1 MPDTWAPV
9 PDGSDFPLENL
20 PFGVA
25 RIGGTAP
32 RAVVRIGDH
41 VVDLVAAGIAVSLT
55 DQPTLNALM
64 ASGRDVRSEVG
75 ELLVGGAREEVLHR
89 VEDCEVLQVSPTA
102 QMRETLAV
110 IRRNMPAIQPPSA

>member
-25 RIGGTAP
+25 RIGGAAP
-32 RAVVRIGDH
+32 RVVVRIGDH

-55 DQPTLNALM
+55 DQPTLNALD
-64 ASGRDVRSEVG
+64 GFG
-75 ELLVGGAREEVLHR
+75 
-89 VEDCEVLQVSPTA
+89 P
-102 QMRETLAV
+102 
-110 IRRNMPAIQPPSA
+110 

>member
-25 RIGGTAP
+25 RIGGNAP
-32 RAVVRIGDH
+32 RVVVRIGDH
-41 VVDLVAAGIAVSLT
+41 VVDLVAAGIAVPLT

-64 ASGRDVRSEVG
+64 ASGR
-75 ELLVGGAREEVLHR
+75 
-89 VEDCEVLQVSPTA
+89 
-102 QMRETLAV
+102 
-110 IRRNMPAIQPPSA
+110 